1 MQGCTLIRTFSPLL
15 PSKLSRVDM
24 SKHKLEMPYG
34 TLELLVLT
42 TLDTMGALHG
52 YAIARRIEQVAERTV
67 RLSQG
72 SIYPALIRLE
82 QQGLIRTEW
91 GLSET
96 NRKVKFYALTKAG
109 LKQVKVEVEKWEKA
123 AALVA
128 RFVEAKS

>member
-1 MQGCTLIRTFSPLL
+1 
-15 PSKLSRVDM
+15 
-24 SKHKLEMPYG
+24 MPYG
-34 TLELLVLT
+34 TLELLVLK

-82 QQGLIRTEW
+82 QQGLIATDW
-91 GLSET
+91 GISET
-96 NRKVKFYALTKAG
+96 NRKVKLYSLTTG
-109 LKQVKVEVEKWEKA
+109 GHKQVKVEIEKWEKA